1 MRRGAGVPALFA
13 IVDLLVHLAA
23 NRGYGY
29 FRDEL
34 YYIACSDHL
43 ALGYVDHP
51 PLSIALLRVSRL
63 FLGDSLQAIRFLPS
77 LAGAAAVVLAA
88 MMARRLGGGKF
99 AAFLAALCVVAAP
112 VL

>member
-1 MRRGAGVPALFA
+1 MNRLLRGAAVNAWLSEFRIPLA
-13 IVDLLVHLAA
+13 LAA
-23 NRGYGY
+23 CQLALQVIFHGNYGY

-43 ALGYVDHP
+43 AFGYVDQP

-77 LAGAAAVVLAA
+77 LAGAAVVVLAA
-88 MMARRLGGGKF
+88 MMARRL
-99 AAFLAALCVVAAP
+99 
-112 VL
+112 